1 MKNLIL
7 ACSFL
12 LTNLLVADENYRYF
26 INLNKVVNDK
36 IAIQL
41 VPPTIVQEEIEFSFP
56 AMVPGTY
63 EVYNFGR
70 FISNFKVSGKNGAII
85 KVSKVD
91 INTYKISPAKE
102 IDKITYDVDDT
113 WDKTDLPGTKDKV
126 VFEPGGTNFEDGKNF
141 SINTHSMV
149 EAKHNLK
156 LLMPR

>member
-41 VPPTIVQEEIEFSFP
+41 VPPTLVQEEIEFSFP

-70 FISNFKVSGKNGAII
+70 FISINRSKFIFGDCLKIIMSGF
-85 KVSKVD
+85 
-91 INTYKISPAKE
+91 IS
-102 IDKITYDVDDT
+102 
-113 WDKTDLPGTKDKV
+113 
-126 VFEPGGTNFEDGKNF
+126 FEY
-141 SINTHSMV
+141 S
-149 EAKHNLK
+149 
-156 LLMPR
+156 